1 MAPRLRFA
9 PSPTGLIHIGNGRT
23 AILNYLYA
31 LQSGGEFL
39 LRFDDTDLE
48 RSREEY
54 VTAIREDLAW
64 LGIAWAEE
72 RRQSE
77 RLQRYDSVA
86 DELKQKGLLY
96 PCYETPDELDRRR
109 KRQLARGSP
118 PIYDR
123 RALKMTDE
131 ERQVFEADGRKPHWR
146 FRLSNAKGADS
157 LEPVSTHV
165 TWDDVI
171 RGEQFVD
178 VGSLSDPVMIRAD
191 GSYLYTLTSVIDDAD
206 FEISHII
213 RGEDHV
219 TNTGVQIQLFAAIG
233 ATPPAF
239 GHHSLLVGEDGKALS
254 KRLGSLAIA
263 HFREAGL
270 EPMAVVSQA
279 ALIGSS
285 DAIEPF
291 QDINALAERF
301 AFSKISTA
309 PGRFSEQ
316 ELRIL
321 NSKLLHQLSFSEVA
335 ERLMGMGITGGEA
348 FWQAVHGNLDVLSD
362 ARAWWQVVDGVVTPE
377 IEDGALLETAVE
389 VLPQGEIDEG
399 TWSTW
404 TGAIKAAS
412 GAKGKALFHPLRMA
426 LTGRSSGPEMKALL
440 PLIGRDKALKRLSG
454 ETA

>member
-9 PSPTGLIHIGNGRT
+9 PSPTGNIHIGNGRT

-64 LGIAWAEE
+64 LGLTWVEE

-77 RLQRYDSVA
+77 RLARYDAVA
-86 DELKQKGLLY
+86 AELKQKGLLY
-96 PCYETPDELDRRR
+96 ACYETPDELGRRR
-109 KRQLARGSP
+109 KRQLARGLP

-123 RALKMTDE
+123 RALKLTDE
-131 ERQVFEADGRKPHWR
+131 ERQAFETEGRKPHWR
-146 FRLSNAKGADS
+146 FRLSNTAGAES
-157 LEPVSTHV
+157 LEPVSTHAA
-165 TWDDVI
+165 WKDVI
-171 RGEQFVD
+171 RGEQVVD
-178 VGSLSDPVMIRAD
+178 VGSLSDPVMIRED

-206 FEISHII
+206 FAITHII

-219 TNTGVQIQLFAAIG
+219 TNTGVQIQLFEAIG
-233 ATPPAF
+233 ASPPAF

-263 HFREAGL
+263 SFRESGL

-285 DAIEPF
+285 DAIEPYN
-291 QDINALAERF
+291 DIKELAERF

-309 PGRFSEQ
+309 PGRFSEHD
-316 ELRIL
+316 LRLL
-321 NSKLLHQLSFSEVA
+321 NAKLLHQMSFSEV
-335 ERLMGMGITGGEA
+335 EDRLQALGISGGEA
-348 FWQAVHGNLDVLSD
+348 FWKAVHGNLDVLSD
-362 ARAWWQVVDGVVTPE
+362 ARAWWQVVDGEVTPE
-377 IEDGALLETAVE
+377 IEDSAVLKSAIELLPE
-389 VLPQGEIDEG
+389 GEIDEA
-399 TWSTW
+399 TWSVW
-404 TGAIKAAS
+404 TGAIKAAT
-412 GAKGKALFHPLRMA
+412 GAKGKALFHPLRLA
-426 LTGRSSGPEMKALL
+426 LTGRSSGPEMKVLL